1 MDANKERKFNKFLLF
16 LFFYVIV
23 IGLIMLVYFLVMCL
37 YTKFDS
43 KKIFYENFMKIFFF
57 KFHFFHFFR
66 DDGF

>member
-43 KKIFYENFMKIFFF
+43 KKIFYENFLIFL
-57 KFHFFHFFR
+57 KFFFR